1 MQRFQRPYNLLEIDE
16 IQRYLDNEFG
26 DLSKGTDLQDLYR
39 RSLLVEPRQPNDRY
53 NNEKGRDLFA
63 WTRLGGFGGGSS

>member
-16 IQRYLDNEFG
+16 MQRYLDNEFG

-53 NNEKGRDLFA
+53 HNEKGRDLFA